1 MEIKY
6 LKKMK
11 DTPKIGQWVN
21 RGISEQKIE
30 KLEQEFNISF
40 PQAYKEFLY
49 LGGDF
54 QNCVE
59 WSTNYEYLDWR
70 QDNIKESMASVNL
83 HLKPF
88 FAFAD
93 FEGHNCLFFFLG
105 DGDNPPVYGYDE
117 SKIYTNDKGEEVY
130 YKRTDNSFSECIDSF
145 VNYSLKN
152 K

>member
-21 RGISEQKIE
+21 RGISEQEIA

-70 QDNIKESMASVNL
+70 QDNIKDSMANVNL

-105 DGDNPPVYGYDE
+105 DGENPPIYVYAEDKFHQNE
-117 SKIYTNDKGEEVY
+117 KGEFVY
-130 YKRTDNSFSECIDSF
+130 YVKQDNFFSEYIDRCIDEA
-145 VNYSLKN
+145 LK

>member
-21 RGISEQKIE
+21 RGISEQEIE

-59 WSTNYEYLDWR
+59 WDTNYVHIDWT
-70 QDNIKESMASVNL
+70 QDNVKDSMANVNL
-83 HLKPF
+83 QLKPF
-88 FAFAD
+88 FAFGEYGCD
-93 FEGHNCLFFFLG
+93 QCLFFFLN
-105 DGDNPPVYGYDE
+105 DGENPPIYVYAEDKVHQNE
-117 SKIYTNDKGEEVY
+117 KGEFVY
-130 YKRTDNSFSECIDSF
+130 YVKQDNFFSEYIDRCIDEA
-145 VNYSLKN
+145 LK